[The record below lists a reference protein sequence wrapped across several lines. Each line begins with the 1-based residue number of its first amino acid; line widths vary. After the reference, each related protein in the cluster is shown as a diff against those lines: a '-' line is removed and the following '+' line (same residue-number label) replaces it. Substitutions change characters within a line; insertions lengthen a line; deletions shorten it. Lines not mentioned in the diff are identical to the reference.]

1 MYTHAATIILLNL
14 NRSVTCIHSWTVA
27 APTQNT
33 QLNSSYTAASG
44 FETTTRS
51 TEGES
56 FISRQA
62 LCLPI
67 KRHEM
72 AGIFAG
78 NSFVSRANFKLHDV
92 KTNLNF
98 CRKASNAPTTVHGYV
113 CGRKEED
120 ISSYR

>member
-1 MYTHAATIILLNL
+1 MYSQLDCRRAHTKH
-14 NRSVTCIHSWTVA
+14 
-27 APTQNT
+27 TQP
-33 QLNSSYTAASG
+33 YTAASG

-51 TEGES
+51 TEGPWGVVY
-56 FISRQA
+56 IQA